1 MNIKYFKYN
10 ALHDSLNQI
19 KGTCIS
25 QSSGLVT
32 FSDINNIVLVQ
43 MFAYLS
49 YCGCFSLH
57 QNVRKPYSEMHN

>member
-25 QSSGLVT
+25 QSNGLVT
-32 FSDINNIVLVQ
+32 EVKYKIKYTSNSGIFQILII
-43 MFAYLS
+43 
-49 YCGCFSLH
+49 
-57 QNVRKPYSEMHN
+57 